1 MTVHKYNNEYAKK
14 NGVNGT
20 FEFLMAIFIGVIGSL
35 IPAILLGSGVIN
47 FTIALI
53 IWIVTILFCIYFLKR
68 YGIINKSTMSVL
80 IEDGDDLIYM
90 MITPNL
96 EGSMFPKSF
105 FDLLAGPSATFV
117 GNKLEAEVTSSSA
130 AQNESLVDALF
141 NYYKKNPVKSSFNTL
156 MYGKPVYFSK
166 LLNKDFGKGFKKIY
180 TVEWIKE
187 NGQKSK
193 VKIPNVYPTF
203 FEK

>member
-105 FDLLAGPSATFV
+105 FQPL
-117 GNKLEAEVTSSSA
+117 
-130 AQNESLVDALF
+130 
-141 NYYKKNPVKSSFNTL
+141 
-156 MYGKPVYFSK
+156 
-166 LLNKDFGKGFKKIY
+166 
-180 TVEWIKE
+180 
-187 NGQKSK
+187 K
-193 VKIPNVYPTF
+193 V
-203 FEK
+203 